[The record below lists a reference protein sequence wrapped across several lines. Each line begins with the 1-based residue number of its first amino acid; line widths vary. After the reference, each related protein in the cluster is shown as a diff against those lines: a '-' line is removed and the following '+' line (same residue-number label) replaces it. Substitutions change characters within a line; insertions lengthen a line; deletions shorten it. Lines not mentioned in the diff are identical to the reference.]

1 MESGARPVPT
11 SSTLPPSREA
21 EHVIQPQFGQ
31 TREHENE
38 TSILICDMNRV
49 DVQCLRSS
57 VSSGYPTILLEVTAV
72 ATRWVVR
79 GSRSAEGLSLQVHRS
94 QVLKT
99 LTPTDLLCEQR

>member
-1 MESGARPVPT
+1 MGSGARPVPT

-21 EHVIQPQFGQ
+21 EHVIQPQFRQ
-31 TREHENE
+31 TRGYENE
-38 TSILICDMNRV
+38 TSILLCDMNRE

-79 GSRSAEGLSLQVHRS
+79 GSRSAGGPFLQVHRS

-99 LTPTDLLCEQR
+99 LTLTDLLCERR